1 MHSHVLHSRLHRFSP
16 ILLLLIPFVH
26 CDSWPVVAMRA
37 MQCTFPLCVCVCTME
52 RVLKEFQHVGFS
64 VAFIVSATK
73 MRCDASAKT
82 KYYTV
87 VAWRRYDDAAD
98 DDAPIPRTVRINIC
112 ALQNM
117 N

>member
-1 MHSHVLHSRLHRFSP
+1 MASSCDACHAMHVPALSP
-16 ILLLLIPFVH
+16 T
-26 CDSWPVVAMRA
+26 RA
-37 MQCTFPLCVCVCTME
+37 RSVCTME
-52 RVLKEFQHVGFS
+52 RVLKEFQHVGSS

-87 VAWRRYDDAAD
+87 AWRRYGDAAD